1 MGGLRKLRRKSR
13 KGRYE
18 VEPLRQARALPVRKM
33 SEVLLDFAEPFLET
47 LTDEQFEAGI
57 NFAAVCW
64 NISFLPQKEQQ
75 KLLRSLVDELGR
87 SDPLARLDVEDCARM
102 LLERRRTLFADDR
115 RMIVNYKVIDEG
127 DSHRLLVMSAFTKD

>member
-57 NFAAVCW
+57 SFAAICW
-64 NISFLPQKEQQ
+64 NISFLPEREQR
-75 KLLRSLVDELGR
+75 KLLRSLVDELGK
-87 SDPLARLDVEDCARM
+87 SDPLARFDVEDCARM